1 MKKQLFLLLL
11 ILPLF
16 LGCSKDEVDVMGDV
30 YGKIIDS
37 ETGNPIYGAEI
48 ILKPGNRTVVS
59 GNDGAYEFVELEA
72 GQYNISVTASDYDFN
87 SRYVEVLPGERVACD
102 ILMTKSSE
110 IYDLEITPEV
120 LDFGTV
126 LTEKSLKIKNIGTT
140 PTDWSL
146 NLGSNRM
153 WLSADPE
160 MGNIAGG
167 KTQTITFSIDRSLIS
182 SEKNVTAHLIAFG
195 NSYPISIVCN
205 HEVAKGSLQISKS
218 TLDFGTDLEELTFKI
233 SNIGNASIKWSI
245 DLVPSYLTFSDTSG
259 TLSAGAS
266 KIVTVRIDRDEIL
279 TDVNTNIVI
288 TDGNNDLSLLVTAP
302 KTAGSLQVSKSLLD
316 FGTDLDDISLT
327 LSNTGNGSLQWR
339 VKDLPSCITSSL
351 TSGTLLPGGKKIV
364 TLSLDRDAVTSDI
377 NRTII
382 FSDGENE
389 IPVTVIAAKS
399 EGKLQISKN
408 LLDFGTDTEEL
419 SITLSNIGN
428 GSLQWE
434 VKDLPSYISFSES
447 IGSLLPGGSK
457 IVKVRVNRDAISAS
471 INRSLII
478 TDGKSDISLSIMV
491 TKVQKWA
498 EMVIYPKTLSFG
510 ETLSTKTFTIENVG
524 NANLS
529 WNVDGSIPS
538 YMNVTPKSGSVAPNS
553 SSLVTVTLNRSTMP
567 TTINTSISVSDG
579 SNTQTIQVNATN
591 PIVEDYS
598 SATIVSCDY
607 RVEAKI
613 ISCKRYGSQVVFT
626 YRLKNVGLGDVR
638 DFRIYPPSSFSLISG
653 GYRSVITDNLDNTY
667 PYAGIKFGT
676 ENIPGSSY
684 QQVLA
689 SEFYQD
695 VPYTGE
701 VTLSGVPESAT
712 EITVM
717 LGVFVYNHT
726 PDILSRKLYF
736 KNVPIF

>member
-1 MKKQLFLLLL
+1 MFVGSIYKRYIIMKKQLFLLLL

-218 TLDFGTDLEELTFKI
+218 TLDFGTDLDELAIEIYNT
-233 SNIGNASIKWSI
+233 GNGPLEWSVK
-245 DLVPSYLTFSDTSG
+245 DLPSYISLSETNG
-259 TLSAGAS
+259 TLSAEAS

-288 TDGNNDLSLLVTAP
+288 TDGDESVAVSIVAKKPKGKISVSATSLDFGLRVDEFSFEISNIGNASINWEISLEPYYLFFSETSGTLSAGASKIVTVKLERDFMFGDVNDYFYVETYEQRIKIPITAQ
-302 KTAGSLQVSKSLLD
+302 KAKVGLQVSKSSLV
-316 FGTDLDDISLT
+316 FGSDLDKLT
-327 LSNTGNGSLQWR
+327 FE
-339 VKDLPSCITSSL
+339 V
-351 TSGTLLPGGKKIV
+351 
-364 TLSLDRDAVTSDI
+364 
-377 NRTII
+377 
-382 FSDGENE
+382 
-389 IPVTVIAAKS
+389 
-399 EGKLQISKN
+399 
-408 LLDFGTDTEEL
+408 
-419 SITLSNIGN
+419 SNIGN
-428 GSLQWE
+428 IALGWE
-434 VKDLPSYISFSES
+434 IKDLPSYLSVSPEY
-447 IGSLLPGGSK
+447 GSLS
-457 IVKVRVNRDAISAS
+457 
-471 INRSLII
+471 
-478 TDGKSDISLSIMV
+478 
-491 TKVQKWA
+491 
-498 EMVIYPKTLSFG
+498 
-510 ETLSTKTFTIENVG
+510 
-524 NANLS
+524 
-529 WNVDGSIPS
+529 
-538 YMNVTPKSGSVAPNS
+538 PNS
-553 SSLVTVTLNRSTMP
+553 STLVTATIDRKFMP
-567 TTINTSISVSDG
+567 QFVNTSISVSDG
-579 SNTQTIQVNATN
+579 SNIQTIQVNATN
-591 PIVEDYS
+591 PVVEDYS

-613 ISCKRYGSQVVFT
+613 VSCKRSGSEVVFK
-626 YRLKNVGLGDVR
+626 YKLKNTGLGDVR
-638 DFRIYPPSSFSLISG
+638 DFRIYPPNSSQSISG
-653 GYRSVITDNLDNTY
+653 GYNSVVFDNLENTY
-667 PYAGIKFGT
+667 PKVSMKFGT
-676 ENIPGSSY
+676 ETTIGGGRL
-684 QQVLA
+684 LA
-689 SEFYQD
+689 SELYQD
-695 VPYTGE
+695 VPYSGE
-701 VTLSGVPESAT
+701 VILSDVPESAT

-726 PDILSRKLYF
+726 PDILSRKVYF